1 MRVYNPSMSRSS
13 TDQIFRERIEEL
25 CREGGLLILVFVPID
40 FAIATEPSEHLAPL
54 LFLLIVGVI
63 LLGVGLFSEQLRLRH
78 D

>member
-1 MRVYNPSMSRSS
+1 MSRFSAK
-13 TDQIFRERIEEL
+13 QIFRERIEDL

-40 FAIATEPSEHLAPL
+40 FSIATEPSEHLVPL
-54 LFLLIVGVI
+54 LSLLVVGVI